1 MDQWIWLS
9 LPVISAL
16 IGYVTNWVAI
26 RMLFRPYEEK
36 RLWGVRV
43 PFTPGLIPKRR
54 GDLAR
59 SIGRSVSRYLLTHET
74 IRARLQ
80 APTFRTHVDQLVG
93 NLIQQGLDRDLPSLN
108 ALVPEQFQPA
118 WNSWKEET
126 KGRLEVW
133 VEGLLKN
140 PQFCRLIET
149 QTQAQLNAWLDAPL
163 DSLFSQSALERA
175 PQALAQL
182 VQGVLSSP
190 ALQAQLDHFLSQRVE
205 TTLREDR
212 PLSELLPQPLRDFIL
227 QQLEPLVPVLLT
239 QLVQVLQND
248 TVRKHIKVHL
258 FELVDDL
265 LNRQFQQDSVWDQ
278 FKLGLM
284 ESFVISPEEIKA
296 RIEDAVDEIGPRLAQ
311 VLEREEVRGR
321 VYLALGEAVERFW
334 SRKLS
339 EFNVSAETAEQWKRQ
354 LIGWFASYLKGP
366 HLQEQLARWIG
377 GYLTHHRQDSLR
389 QLLPSLS
396 GKSLDDTAT
405 RVSAALIQW
414 LQGPDVRAKLTA
426 FSAAQGEALLER
438 PLGRLARFIPPSTQ
452 EQAKALAADKLLDLL
467 VRQAPV
473 LLEKLDIERI
483 VSERVG
489 KFSVEEVERLI
500 VGITGNQ
507 LKAITWFGAVLGF
520 LIGLLQLLLLVLSS

>member
-296 RIEDAVDEIGPRLAQ
+296 RIEDAVDEIG
-311 VLEREEVRGR
+311 
-321 VYLALGEAVERFW
+321 
-334 SRKLS
+334 
-339 EFNVSAETAEQWKRQ
+339 
-354 LIGWFASYLKGP
+354 
-366 HLQEQLARWIG
+366 
-377 GYLTHHRQDSLR
+377 
-389 QLLPSLS
+389 
-396 GKSLDDTAT
+396 
-405 RVSAALIQW
+405 
-414 LQGPDVRAKLTA
+414 
-426 FSAAQGEALLER
+426 
-438 PLGRLARFIPPSTQ
+438 
-452 EQAKALAADKLLDLL
+452 
-467 VRQAPV
+467 
-473 LLEKLDIERI
+473 
-483 VSERVG
+483 
-489 KFSVEEVERLI
+489 
-500 VGITGNQ
+500 
-507 LKAITWFGAVLGF
+507 
-520 LIGLLQLLLLVLSS
+520 